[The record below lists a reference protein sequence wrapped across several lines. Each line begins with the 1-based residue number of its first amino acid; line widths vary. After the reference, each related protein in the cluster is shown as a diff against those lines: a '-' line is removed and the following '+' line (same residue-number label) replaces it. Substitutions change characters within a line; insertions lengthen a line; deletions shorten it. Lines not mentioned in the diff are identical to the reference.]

1 MKEQEA
7 QIENGISEKRKRI
20 GNIALAAGVFALITA
35 GWNFYSWYEATAPYG
50 TLVASAALG
59 IAFLCYVNIK
69 DALRDPAFYLMASA
83 DLLAL
88 VHLFLIGSDK
98 GAILIVADF
107 LLILYLANKVVFSD
121 KLLLIG
127 AGFTGFFFFYW
138 TVDVKG
144 YFKGYN
150 TNFGGLVLITG
161 FLFTMLLMEYVK
173 DYLKNQ
179 KSWKYQKYLWIAQVL
194 LFFLAYKI
202 IAWYR
207 SRCALVGLL
216 VLAILLL
223 IPKKAWSLKPLY
235 YILCA
240 GATIGSIAFTG
251 LYVWLGVLREQ
262 FQIQIF
268 YKDILSGREEIWSEL
283 WGAYLKQPFTGIGSS
298 YVIQVEWMDGM
309 LEVHN
314 GLLDI
319 LIIHGLA
326 VFIAACCFLLYRL
339 FGIRKIA
346 AADPVAKCAMA
357 GIMTM
362 LLTSFLENYVIVP
375 PFSLLFLFLFAIINN
390 RIQKQPDLVG
400 NMQKT

>member
-1 MKEQEA
+1 M
-7 QIENGISEKRKRI
+7 
-20 GNIALAAGVFALITA
+20 LT
-35 GWNFYSWYEATAPYG
+35 
-50 TLVASAALG
+50 
-59 IAFLCYVNIK
+59 
-69 DALRDPAFYLMASA
+69 A

-88 VHLFLIGSDK
+88 VHLFLVGSDK
-98 GAILIVADF
+98 GAILIAADF

-121 KLLLIG
+121 RLLLIS

-161 FLFTMLLMEYVK
+161 FLFTMLLMEYGK

-179 KSWKYQKYLWIAQVL
+179 KQWKYQKYLWIVEVL

-207 SRCALVGLL
+207 SRCALIGLL
-216 VLAILLL
+216 VLALLML
-223 IPKKAWSLKPLY
+223 VPKEVWNIRPLY
-235 YILCA
+235 YVLCA

-283 WGAYLKQPFTGIGSS
+283 WSAYLKQPFTGIGSS
-298 YVIQVEWMDGM
+298 YVIQVEWMGGM

-314 GLLDI
+314 GLLDL
-319 LIIHGLA
+319 LIIHGLV

-357 GIMTM
+357 GMMTM

-375 PFSLLFLFLFAIINN
+375 PFSLLFLFLFATINN
-390 RIQKQPDLVG
+390 RTQKQENL
-400 NMQKT
+400 K

>member
-1 MKEQEA
+1 MKEQEV
-7 QIENGISEKRKRI
+7 QIENEISEKRKWI
-20 GNIALAAGVFALITA
+20 GNIALAVGVFVLITV

-50 TLVASAALG
+50 TLMASAALG

-69 DALRDPAFYLMASA
+69 DALRDPAFYLMAA
-83 DLLAL
+83 VDLLAL
-88 VHLFLIGSDK
+88 GHLFLIGSDK

-121 KLLLIG
+121 RLLLIS
-127 AGFTGFFFFYW
+127 AGFVGFFFFYW

-173 DYLKNQ
+173 DYLKNKKQ
-179 KSWKYQKYLWIAQVL
+179 WKYQKYLWIVEVL

-223 IPKKAWSLKPLY
+223 IPKKVWRLRPLY
-235 YILCA
+235 YMLCA
-240 GATIGSIAFTG
+240 GATVGSIAFTG

-262 FQIQIF
+262 FQIRIF

-283 WGAYLKQPFTGIGSS
+283 WEAYLRQPLTGIGSS
-298 YVIQVEWMDGM
+298 YVVQVEWMDGM

-314 GLLDI
+314 GLLDL

-326 VFIAACCFLLYRL
+326 VFIAVCCFLLFRL
-339 FGIRKIA
+339 FDIRKIA
-346 AADPVAKCAMA
+346 ATDSVAKCAMA

-362 LLTSFLENYVIVP
+362 LFTSFLENYVIVP
-375 PFSLLFLFLFAIINN
+375 PFSLLFLLLFAIINN
-390 RIQKQPDLVG
+390 RRMKSNSV
-400 NMQKT
+400 